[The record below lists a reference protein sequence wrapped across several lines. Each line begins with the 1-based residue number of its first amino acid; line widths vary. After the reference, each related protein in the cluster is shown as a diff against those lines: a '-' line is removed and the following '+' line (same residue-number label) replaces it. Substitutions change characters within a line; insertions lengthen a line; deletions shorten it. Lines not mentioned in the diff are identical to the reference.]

1 MRQQETDQDQLKAHG
16 CSISSAAAS
25 EPPESRFPRVI
36 AEFLNGRGCPMPL
49 GPANAIF
56 ATLQQGGAQTVHYC
70 YGVLTEG
77 GWSPAYAPRG
87 PNGGAYRGRGC
98 STYEELE
105 RTFLSLLDQHTKPDF
120 PVVVRSGP
128 EVKRAEDGRWLG
140 YFRFVQLDFKADSML
155 IDWSLT

>member
-1 MRQQETDQDQLKAHG
+1 MSQQETDQDELKTNG
-16 CSISSAAAS
+16 CSVTASAEA
-25 EPPESRFPRVI
+25 PESRFPRII
-36 AEFLNGRGCPMPL
+36 AEFLNGRGCPMPM
-49 GPANAIF
+49 GPAYAIF
-56 ATLQQGGAQTVHYC
+56 ATLQQGGAQTIHYC

-77 GWSPAYAPRG
+77 GWMPAYAPRG
-87 PNGGAYRGRGC
+87 PDGCAYHGRGC

-105 RTFLSLLDQHTKPDF
+105 RTFLSLLDQHTKPGF

-140 YFRFVQLDFKADSML
+140 YFRFVQLDFKARSML